1 MQKDRQYQKLLFSVK
16 IQNAS
21 SDLTKRILNEFVH
34 GSTILHMVYFK
45 KNQAWRSM
53 WIKCLLK
60 CKKYVLVI
68 KSAKSN
74 GYFKMSNKLNY
85 YFMDIVYATC
95 CQLKYSKNL

>member
-53 WIKCLLK
+53 
-60 CKKYVLVI
+60 
-68 KSAKSN
+68 
-74 GYFKMSNKLNY
+74 
-85 YFMDIVYATC
+85 
-95 CQLKYSKNL
+95 